1 MRKLVR
7 KLMRKLTRKLMRK
20 LTRKLTRKLVDDVTA
35 DSKLHQHAV
44 WYMPGGPRWID
55 WRL

>member
-1 MRKLVR
+1 MR